1 MCTPSLEAHA
11 HRPSTGL
18 VWSTVLFIPKVAWLR
33 SLLCYVLLPL
43 CYLLHHNQVDRYTL
57 PNSRHVILLADGR
70 LVNLG
75 CGKGHPA
82 FVMSNS
88 FTNQALAQIEL
99 WTKPDLYSVG
109 VHVLPKKV
117 CTCKLHLLKQHP
129 LSMVPTGC
137 AHLAL
142 SSFPHTS
149 KYTRIQA
156 P

>member
-1 MCTPSLEAHA
+1 MYSLRSVAG
-11 HRPSTGL
+11 SVGL
-18 VWSTVLFIPKVAWLR
+18 SKVAWPR

-43 CYLLHHNQVDRYTL
+43 CYLHHHNQVDRYTL
-57 PNSRHVILLADGR
+57 PNGRHVILLADGR

-117 CTCKLHLLKQHP
+117 CACKLHLLKQHP
-129 LSMVPTGC
+129 LSKGPTGC
-137 AHLAL
+137 ACLPL
-142 SSFPHTS
+142 SSVPHTS
-149 KYTRIQA
+149 SILGSTHPRNNYM
-156 P
+156 